1 MSDVILSL
9 NTSGHGG
16 DSTT

>member
-9 NTSGHGG
+9 NTSNNGG
-16 DSTT
+16 DCTT